1 MSNKIQQNNKYKTEK
16 VEVPL
21 KELVR
26 FENYMVNLF
35 PELKS
40 GRQRPRNPNE
50 KEKLTEW
57 AKGDPIEL
65 NKI

>member
-1 MSNKIQQNNKYKTEK
+1 MSNIEQNEK
-16 VEVPL
+16 QNRNSKPVVTLE
-21 KELVR
+21 EQIA
-26 FENYMVNLF
+26 FEHYMVNLF

-40 GRQRPRNPNE
+40 GRQRPRNPIA